1 MSDFAYTIYIVQKG
15 ANMKA
20 KFTKYVHEFTD
31 DFGETRYAV
40 AEWDEFHGQWVAPL
54 DHNTRA
60 LTGCSAEYAR
70 TLNGLGGYKSR
81 ARALRRARYLYGGQ

>member
-1 MSDFAYTIYIVQKG
+1 
-15 ANMKA
+15 MKA

-54 DHNTRA
+54 DHNTRK
-60 LTGCSAEYAR
+60 LTGCSAEFAR
-70 TLNGLGGYKSR
+70 TLKGLGGYKSR
-81 ARALRRARYLYGGQ
+81 TRALRRARYLYGDANDKI